1 MTQTTRIKA
10 AQLEASALSP
20 AAPFFLCQ
28 DFIDGFCRRSE
39 SCMKSHEICVVAV
52 TPQQAPPVETA
63 PHYLSLDS
71 RRSLHTKHLFEDD
84 GPGDLSRLGPRH
96 DNDHIS
102 IKDIRI
108 LPTTDEIL
116 SMRSPYMPRN
126 DPYAHHHL
134 PCGQDRL
141 LDVQFRLLR
150 YENIEAITDACYHA
164 SQRLVQLVG
173 QPPVKD
179 YDDRLVTPR
188 GFRYSIFRDLNFE
201 DVSFSDQKGV
211 CFRMSFA
218 CPKALRGRRMGPS
231 AHLEEGML
239 VALIGLDEVSALSV
253 TFMEIYQRQSTDAMK
268 PLTKTDLRG
277 TTLRSY
283 PLNLAN

>member
-1 MTQTTRIKA
+1 
-10 AQLEASALSP
+10 
-20 AAPFFLCQ
+20 
-28 DFIDGFCRRSE
+28 
-39 SCMKSHEICVVAV
+39 
-52 TPQQAPPVETA
+52 
-63 PHYLSLDS
+63 
-71 RRSLHTKHLFEDD
+71 
-84 GPGDLSRLGPRH
+84 
-96 DNDHIS
+96 
-102 IKDIRI
+102 
-108 LPTTDEIL
+108 
-116 SMRSPYMPRN
+116 
-126 DPYAHHHL
+126 
-134 PCGQDRL
+134 
-141 LDVQFRLLR
+141 
-150 YENIEAITDACYHA
+150 
-164 SQRLVQLVG
+164 
-173 QPPVKD
+173 
-179 YDDRLVTPR
+179 VTPR